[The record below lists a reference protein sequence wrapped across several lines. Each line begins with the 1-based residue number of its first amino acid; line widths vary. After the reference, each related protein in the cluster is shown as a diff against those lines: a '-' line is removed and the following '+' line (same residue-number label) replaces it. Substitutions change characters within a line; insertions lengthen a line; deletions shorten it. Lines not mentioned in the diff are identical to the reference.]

1 MDRPSRIGKY
11 DLEETL
17 GSGGMATVYRG
28 RDPDL
33 QRDVAVKVLHPHL
46 CSREESR
53 MRFRREARAVA
64 RLKHPAVLEVY
75 EAGEDGG
82 RPFIVSE
89 LIRGGSLEGWATSRR
104 PIPAEVVAVIG
115 LRTAEGLHAAHQAGI
130 IHRDLKPG
138 NILMGAGGK
147 VKVADFGIAQI
158 IDIEH
163 LTSTGQILGSP
174 AFMSPEHLEGA
185 RLDARADVFSLGT
198 LLYWLAT
205 GDLPFSGPN
214 PHAVLRKVL
223 EVDFPD
229 PARVRPDIGEV
240 LAGVIRV
247 CLERRPENRYA
258 TMADVAS
265 ALRAV
270 LTVAGAGNPDELI
283 AAFER
288 EPQQERGSIVRRREQ
303 ALLERCRGLLQTPGG
318 AAEVRRLCSWILAWQ
333 PEHKEALRLV
343 ETTMVRRSMRRF
355 ALAALA
361 AAVSAAVIA
370 VWLSARVAEPDRSD
384 AVTADAGATAARET
398 PRRRDSGS
406 AGQPTPAIAETT
418 REDGGKRD
426 APADQGPEPG
436 TPAADSPAD
445 AAAEANAEPAEDA
458 STETTLPPPA
468 ETDAPDDAPP
478 PPAESRDGGRTD
490 GSGHAPLPPR
500 LRTVAFRPAGPCQ
513 NIEIWVDGVRLG
525 AYGPPVGPNP
535 GIVSAPLTPGE
546 HRFAFRWSGPEC
558 HSADWTETIP
568 PGDGTYL
575 LSRRLGLRPGTV
587 TVDTGGIEAKV
598 DIANRAN
605 GHANAPIEIPFETQD
620 GISLSIRVVVTFAGH
635 DPVGFDRQLRAG
647 GSLTIRVE
655 PPSGNLAAAG
665 DAG

>member
-89 LIRGGSLEGWATSRR
+89 LIRGGSLDSWATARR

-138 NILMGAGGK
+138 NILMGTGGK

-185 RLDARADVFSLGT
+185 RLDARADIFSLGT

-223 EVDFPD
+223 EVDYPD

-258 TMADVAS
+258 SMADVAS
-265 ALRAV
+265 ALRSV
-270 LTVAGAGNPDELI
+270 LTVAGAGSPDELI

-288 EPQQERGSIVRRREQ
+288 EPEQARAAILAHREQ

-318 AAEVRRLCSWILAWQ
+318 AAEVRKLCSWILAWQ
-333 PEHKEALRLV
+333 PEHKDALRLV
-343 ETTMVRRSMRRF
+343 ETTMVRRSRRRLAVV
-355 ALAALA
+355 ALAAALA
-361 AAVSAAVIA
+361 AAVVA
-370 VWLSARVAEPDRSD
+370 VWLSLPPTQPDRTD
-384 AVTADAGATAARET
+384 AADSGVAAVHET
-398 PRRRDSGS
+398 PRRRDAG
-406 AGQPTPAIAETT
+406 AGGQPTPAAVETT
-418 REDGGKRD
+418 REDGGAREI
-426 APADQGPEPG
+426 PADQGQDPG
-436 TPAADSPAD
+436 PAGNDSTAAGDAADEVAAVGTGEPPGDASGDVVAYPPPLAD
-445 AAAEANAEPAEDA
+445 AH
-458 STETTLPPPA
+458 
-468 ETDAPDDAPP
+468 
-478 PPAESRDGGRTD
+478 DGGRTD
-490 GSGHAPLPPR
+490 GSGHAPPPR
-500 LRTVAFRPAGPCQ
+500 LRTVSFQPAAPCR
-513 NIEIWVDGVRLG
+513 NFEIWVDGARLG
-525 AYGPPVGPNP
+525 VYGPPVGPNP
-535 GIVSAPLTPGE
+535 GILSAELEPGE
-546 HRFAFRWSGPEC
+546 HRFGWRTSKPEC
-558 HSADWTETIP
+558 YSAEWTETIP
-568 PGDGTYL
+568 AGEAAYL
-575 LSRRLGLRPGTV
+575 LSRRLRLRPGTV
-587 TVDTGGIEAKV
+587 IVDTGGVEAKV

-605 GHANAPIEIPFETQD
+605 GRANVPLEGPFEAQD
-620 GISLSIRVVVTFAGH
+620 DAEISIRVVVTFDGH
-635 DPVGFDRQLRAG
+635 DPVRYDRDLRAG

-655 PPSGNLAAAG
+655 PPAGELAAAG